1 MKTNSRI
8 ILGIVGAAAAGAII
22 GLLVAPD
29 KGSELRKKI
38 SDAASDF
45 ASELTNLLAKGKQ
58 QYEHAKDGIINET
71 KGLKADAETR
81 FNKAKETVG

>member
-38 SDAASDF
+38 SNAASDF
-45 ASELTNLLAKGKQ
+45 ASELTNLLAKGKEE
-58 QYEHAKDGIINET
+58 YANAKESIVNET
-71 KGLKADAETR
+71 KGLKSDAEVR
-81 FNKAKETVG
+81 YGKVKETLS